1 MINLFLL
8 FFVYSCS
15 QVSVKPTPHGEL
27 VSIDAALNHIQA
39 SYLRGCVEAF
49 QELGVPTSF
58 ENCRDK
64 AKDHQN
70 EVREMIEQTP

>member
-8 FFVYSCS
+8 FFLYSCS
-15 QVSVKPTPHGEL
+15 QVSIKSPPHGDL
-27 VSIDAALNHIQA
+27 VSVDAALDHIHA

-49 QELGVPTSF
+49 KELGVPTSF
-58 ENCRDK
+58 EHCRDK

-70 EVREMIEQTP
+70 EVKEIIEQTP

>member
-8 FFVYSCS
+8 FFLYSCS
-15 QVSVKPTPHGEL
+15 QVSVKPTLPSGL
-27 VSIDAALNHIQA
+27 VSVDAALDHIQA

-49 QELGVPTSF
+49 KELGVPTSF
-58 ENCRDK
+58 EYCRDK